1 VSRDFYGHLE
11 LRHQGKRMALTGSA
25 VPISQIPIAGSSYAN
40 MIPGRFIR
48 RNMSARRD
56 YLFPDAYAMG
66 DNLWDRLIAPEF
78 TPDTTS
84 ITIVC
89 EACKRQIRRN
99 ASTFNPNVDADTV
112 AIFPC
117 DHNYHTVC
125 LDKMCENTS
134 DLQCPVCYPEV
145 TPQKKTKAK
154 EKRSMQRFQRNQV
167 KLYLMKKK
175 ASTSSSEQTTSQKKT
190 PLFIERDLVVQAIFD
205 TNEEEFSE

>member
-1 VSRDFYGHLE
+1 VIIF
-11 LRHQGKRMALTGSA
+11 
-25 VPISQIPIAGSSYAN
+25 
-40 MIPGRFIR
+40 
-48 RNMSARRD
+48 
-56 YLFPDAYAMG
+56 FPDAYAMG

-134 DLQCPVCYPEV
+134 DLQCPICYPEV
-145 TPQKKTKAK
+145 IPQKSKSERKAK
-154 EKRSMQRFQRNQV
+154 HAKVPLKASKNLSNE
-167 KLYLMKKK
+167 KK
-175 ASTSSSEQTTSQKKT
+175 ASTSSSEQTSNQKKT

-205 TNEEEFSE
+205 TNEEDFSE